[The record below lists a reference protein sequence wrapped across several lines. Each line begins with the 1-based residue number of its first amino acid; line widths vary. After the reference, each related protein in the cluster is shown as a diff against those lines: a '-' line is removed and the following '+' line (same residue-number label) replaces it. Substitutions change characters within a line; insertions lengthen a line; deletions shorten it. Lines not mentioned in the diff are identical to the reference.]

1 MVQAGTY
8 RIRNAK
14 SGTYLDESDRDKNV
28 IHGWDSRPQNDNQK
42 WILEPADGGFRIK
55 NLEHGRYVSV
65 SGRDNNA
72 PVRATSGDKDVWT
85 FHEKGNNRYAICLQG
100 TEQALDLD
108 KGKDENGTSVSIW
121 RYNDVKWQQWELEQ
135 IGGGGGHQPQP
146 GGGQWSTGN
155 QPQQQYQ
162 GPIAPG
168 TYRIHNVHAGTA
180 LDLAGGKRDDGTP
193 VIGWSVGQGSN
204 QTWTLESGTS
214 GYRIKNGASG
224 TYLGYA
230 NLTQGELLVGRAQGP
245 EWTITQADQGYQI
258 HPAQNQNLVL
268 DLAEGKK
275 DDGAKICLWGNGNGN
290 NQKWNIRGLY

>member
-1 MVQAGTY
+1 
-8 RIRNAK
+8 
-14 SGTYLDESDRDKNV
+14 
-28 IHGWDSRPQNDNQK
+28 
-42 WILEPADGGFRIK
+42 WILEPAGNNSFRIK
-55 NLEHGRYVSV
+55 NLAHNRYLSV
-65 SGRDNNA
+65 NGRDNNA
-72 PVRATSGDKDVWT
+72 RVRATTGDQDVWT
-85 FHEKGNNRYAICLQG
+85 FDDKGNGRYAIHLQG
-100 TEQALDLD
+100 TQQAIDLD
-108 KGKDENGTSVSIW
+108 DGKDENGTSVSIW
-121 RYNDVKWQQWELEQ
+121 YDKGDRWQQWQLEQ
-135 IGGGGGHQPQP
+135 VGGGGHNQPQP
-146 GGGQWSTGN
+146 GEGQWSSGN
-155 QPQQQYQ
+155 QPQQPQQQYQ

-204 QTWTLESGTS
+204 QTWTLETGTN